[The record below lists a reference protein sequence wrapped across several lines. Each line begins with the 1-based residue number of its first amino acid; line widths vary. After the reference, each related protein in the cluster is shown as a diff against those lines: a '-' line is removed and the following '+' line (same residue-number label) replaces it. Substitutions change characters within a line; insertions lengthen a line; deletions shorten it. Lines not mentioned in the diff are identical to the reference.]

1 MGDPAGTSASLRYD
15 VRPEVK
21 ASEDGKAADAVPQ
34 AAALAAAAQEQV
46 LKPWI
51 LPSGN
56 AFIGD
61 PARRHRRP
69 AHEPQLDVAYLKPGY
84 DDGTWKRVD
93 LPHDWAIAGP
103 FLEAGPYGGVG
114 RLPSWGIGWYRK
126 ALDIPASD
134 RGRSIFLDVDGAM
147 SYATVWLNGKLV
159 GGWPY
164 GYNSWRLDLTPYV
177 VPGGSNMLA
186 IRLDNPPESSRWYPG
201 GGIYRNV
208 WLTKTAPIHVAHW
221 GTHVRTA
228 RVSRDSAEVSLEV
241 AWTTTRAAAPP
252 SVWQRRYTRWTNR
265 GPAAASRLRK
275 SSRSACKWPQ
285 AQAMSPQAA

>member
-1 MGDPAGTSASLRYD
+1 MKRLTKCRALASLLLWAVALLAAAAPRERLSINAGWRFTMGDPAGTSASLRYD

-114 RLPSWGIGWYRK
+114 RLPSWGIGWYRRHSTYRLPTV
-126 ALDIPASD
+126 AA
-134 RGRSIFLDVDGAM
+134 RS
-147 SYATVWLNGKLV
+147 
-159 GGWPY
+159 
-164 GYNSWRLDLTPYV
+164 
-177 VPGGSNMLA
+177 
-186 IRLDNPPESSRWYPG
+186 SS
-201 GGIYRNV
+201 
-208 WLTKTAPIHVAHW
+208 TS
-221 GTHVRTA
+221 TA
-228 RVSRDSAEVSLEV
+228 RCRM
-241 AWTTTRAAAPP
+241 
-252 SVWQRRYTRWTNR
+252 RRC
-265 GPAAASRLRK
+265 G
-275 SSRSACKWPQ
+275 
-285 AQAMSPQAA
+285 